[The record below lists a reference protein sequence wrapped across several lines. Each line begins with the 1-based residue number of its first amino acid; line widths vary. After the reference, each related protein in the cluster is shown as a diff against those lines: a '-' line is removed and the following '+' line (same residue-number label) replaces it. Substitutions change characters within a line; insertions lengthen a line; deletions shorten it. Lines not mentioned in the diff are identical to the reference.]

1 MENHV
6 AAEYE
11 EDGVLYCA
19 VVTDNTSNGHFTVEV
34 VDYGNSDKTYT
45 LTSEEYVKGLQR
57 LAKLTKVDQW
67 HRAVVRHASI
77 YLQRTSQWVD
87 EWSVHHPANGG
98 CNF

>member
-34 VDYGNSDKTYT
+34 VDYENSDKTH
-45 LTSEEYVKGLQR
+45 SDK
-57 LAKLTKVDQW
+57 
-67 HRAVVRHASI
+67 
-77 YLQRTSQWVD
+77 
-87 EWSVHHPANGG
+87 
-98 CNF
+98 